1 METPE
6 LYRRFAEAEAQG
18 WSPTYEQWSLGVAGD
33 SDLLALL
40 DEVPT
45 PQPNLLFAAARHVG
59 ISPGPFPEFRRA
71 LRNRW
76 PEVRAVMLAKRTQ
89 TNEPGR
95 CAILLPLLA
104 ALPQPLALLEV
115 GASAGLCLYPDRY
128 SYRYT
133 NHPQLDPPTGPSPA
147 VLDCEVTGPAPLP
160 TTLPQVVWRAGI
172 DLNPLDVNDP
182 DDVRWLEDLV
192 WPEHDHHRERLAAAV
207 GIARADPP
215 HLVTG
220 DLNDHLAALART
232 KPDGATLVI
241 FHSAV
246 LSYLEPDSRAAF
258 VETVKG
264 LDAHWIANEG
274 PGVFPV
280 DVPPSPTP
288 DRALFLVTMDGEPV
302 AYSAGHGQS
311 LHWLGA

>member
-1 METPE
+1 METRD
-6 LYRRFAEAEAQG
+6 LYRRFAEAEAHG

-33 SDLLALL
+33 GDLLALL

-59 ISPGPFPEFRRA
+59 IPPGPFPEFRQA
-71 LRNRW
+71 LRDRW
-76 PEVRAVMLAKRTQ
+76 PEVRAVMFAKRTQ

-133 NHPQLDPPTGPSPA
+133 NHPRLDPATGPSPA

-160 TTLPQVVWRAGI
+160 TALPQVVWRAGI

-182 DDVRWLEDLV
+182 GDVRWLEDLV
-192 WPEHDHHRERLAAAV
+192 WPEHDHRRARLAAAV
-207 GIARADPP
+207 DIARADPP

-220 DLNDHLAALART
+220 DLNDHLTTLARA

-246 LSYLEPDSRAAF
+246 LPYLDADSRAAF
-258 VETVKG
+258 VETVTG

-280 DVPPSPTP
+280 DVPPSPAP
-288 DRALFLVTMDGEPV
+288 DRALFLVTIDGTPV